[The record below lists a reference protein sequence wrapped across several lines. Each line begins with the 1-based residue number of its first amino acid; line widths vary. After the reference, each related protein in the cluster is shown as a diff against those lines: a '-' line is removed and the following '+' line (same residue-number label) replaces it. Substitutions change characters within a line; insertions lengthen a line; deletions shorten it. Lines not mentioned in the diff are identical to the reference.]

1 MLASIVLDQSFPHYT
16 NLDYISGKVFVRTQT
31 ATTVSGIV
39 VKLEGES
46 RTRLLVH
53 KIHAAGHLTRA
64 ESILT
69 KNLYSLLPTQAMI
82 GRSLNWNF
90 TRFSTRLWQ
99 YSHPQNWQGNK
110 VAQDHCL
117 ARLHIRYQRDSTS
130 THSGSRCISQKSQ
143 CFPPLIIIQFP
154 FNNACDPASNSNPT
168 ISLFGGLNVEMYKSP
183 HSHVKKTLPPT
194 LVGFPGEAE
203 IRYYVKAT
211 VSRPSLFKENVRA
224 YVPFNFCPI
233 EPPRPPPSDALGYA
247 RRRHQFNISVPSTPT
262 VVPSKSKMAS
272 FFGGSRKTTGSA
284 SGSTTPTAPFIA
296 VDIRLPEPAILTCA
310 KPVPARLVVTSLNG
324 KTNAMSLL
332 SLQLEVVAIT
342 KIRAQDVGRVER
354 SSTVLFSRSGMAVPL
369 QFGDSAAREAVAPN
383 GGEIESEAEIDSRYW
398 SDTPLPNII
407 PPSFETCN
415 ITRTYE
421 VFARIGIRYDGT
433 ALMPQTTTIDLRLP
447 VQIFSGIT
455 PPPEL
460 LEAMSRVQAQS
471 TGDDPSSA
479 PPIPPRPNYPADT
492 KTPSGAPPLP
502 ARKPVPS
509 AAPAET
515 VQIPIQPVQYVEH
528 SGEEP
533 PFSDAPPSYE
543 DAMATDVQPVGGI
556 QRAEYAPPAVAEDP
570 LLNSGRGEKSGW
582 H

>member
-1 MLASIVLDQSFPHYT
+1 MLASIVLDQTFPHYT

-31 ATTVSGIV
+31 ATTVSAIV

-46 RTRLLVH
+46 RTRLLPPPNPSNDRQKPQLEFH
-53 KIHAAGHLTRA
+53 KI
-64 ESILT
+64 
-69 KNLYSLLPTQAMI
+69 LYKTIAVFPPPEIVGQ
-82 GRSLNWNF
+82 
-90 TRFSTRLWQ
+90 
-99 YSHPQNWQGNK
+99 QG
-110 VAQDHCL
+110 
-117 ARLHIRYQRDSTS
+117 S
-130 THSGSRCISQKSQ
+130 SGSLSGKTAYTLPAGQHEYPFSFK
-143 CFPPLIIIQFP
+143 FP

-211 VSRPSLFKENVRA
+211 INRPSLFKENVRA

-233 EPPRPPPSDALGYA
+233 EPPRPPPSDALGFA
-247 RRRHQFNISVPSTPT
+247 RRRHQFNMNMPPTPA
-262 VVPSKSKMAS
+262 VIPSKSKMAS
-272 FFGGSRKTTGSA
+272 FFGGSKKNNGST

-324 KTNAMSLL
+324 KVTAMTLT

-354 SSTVLFSRSGMAVPL
+354 SSTVLFSRSGMAIPL
-369 QFGDSAAREAVAPN
+369 QFGDSVAREAIAPN
-383 GGEIESEAEIDSRYW
+383 GGGVESEAEIDSRYW
-398 SDTPLPNII
+398 SDTPLPNAI

-415 ITRTYE
+415 ITRSYE
-421 VFARIGIRYDGT
+421 IFARIGIRYDGT
-433 ALMPQTTTIDLRLP
+433 AADFCKPQTTTIDLRLP

-460 LEAMSRVQAQS
+460 LEAMSRAQAQ
-471 TGDDPSSA
+471 
-479 PPIPPRPNYPADT
+479 
-492 KTPSGAPPLP
+492 APPLP
-502 ARKPVPS
+502 ARKPVAS
-509 AAPAET
+509 SLAPVET
-515 VQIPIQPVQYVEH
+515 VQIPVQPVQHVEH

-533 PFSDAPPSYE
+533 PFGDAPPSYE
-543 DAMATDVQPVGGI
+543 DAMATDVQPAGGI
-556 QRAEYAPPAVAEDP
+556 QRAEYVPPVTAEDP

>member
-1 MLASIVLDQSFPHYT
+1 ML
-16 NLDYISGKVFVRTQT
+16 
-31 ATTVSGIV
+31 
-39 VKLEGES
+39 
-46 RTRLLVH
+46 
-53 KIHAAGHLTRA
+53 
-64 ESILT
+64 
-69 KNLYSLLPTQAMI
+69 SLLI
-82 GRSLNWNF
+82 
-90 TRFSTRLWQ
+90 
-99 YSHPQNWQGNK
+99 
-110 VAQDHCL
+110 V
-117 ARLHIRYQRDSTS
+117 
-130 THSGSRCISQKSQ
+130 
-143 CFPPLIIIQFP
+143 IQFP

-194 LVGFPGEAE
+194 LVGFPGEAD

-211 VSRPSLFKENVRA
+211 VNRPSLFKENVRA

-247 RRRHQFNISVPSTPT
+247 RRRHQFNMNMPPTPT
-262 VVPSKSKMAS
+262 AVPSKSKMAS
-272 FFGGSRKTTGSA
+272 FFGGSKKNSEST

-324 KTNAMSLL
+324 KITALTLL

-354 SSTVLFSRSGMAVPL
+354 SSTVLFSRSSMAVPL
-369 QFGDSAAREAVAPN
+369 QFGDGAARDAAAPN
-383 GGEIESEAEIDSRYW
+383 GGGIDSEAEIDSRYW
-398 SDTPLPNII
+398 SDIPLPNVI

-421 VFARIGIRYDGT
+421 IFARVGIRYDGT
-433 ALMPQTTTIDLRLP
+433 ASMVSFHFYLVHVHRADIHKPQTTTIDLRLP

-460 LEAMSRVQAQS
+460 LEAMARAQAQS
-471 TGDDPSSA
+471 TSEDSTSA
-479 PPIPPRPNYPADT
+479 PPVPPRPNYPADT

-502 ARKPVPS
+502 ARKPVAS
-509 AAPAET
+509 AAPPA
-515 VQIPIQPVQYVEH
+515 QPAQPVQHVEH
-528 SGEEP
+528 SGDEP
-533 PFSDAPPSYE
+533 PFGDAPPSYE
-543 DAMATDVQPVGGI
+543 DAMATDVQPAGGI
-556 QRAEYAPPAVAEDP
+556 QRAEYAPPVVAEDP

>member
-1 MLASIVLDQSFPHYT
+1 
-16 NLDYISGKVFVRTQT
+16 
-31 ATTVSGIV
+31 
-39 VKLEGES
+39 
-46 RTRLLVH
+46 
-53 KIHAAGHLTRA
+53 
-64 ESILT
+64 
-69 KNLYSLLPTQAMI
+69 
-82 GRSLNWNF
+82 
-90 TRFSTRLWQ
+90 
-99 YSHPQNWQGNK
+99 
-110 VAQDHCL
+110 
-117 ARLHIRYQRDSTS
+117 
-130 THSGSRCISQKSQ
+130 
-143 CFPPLIIIQFP
+143 
-154 FNNACDPASNSNPT
+154 
-168 ISLFGGLNVEMYKSP
+168 MYKSP

-211 VSRPSLFKENVRA
+211 INRPSLFKENVRS

-233 EPPRPPPSDALGYA
+233 EPPRPPPSDALGFA
-247 RRRHQFNISVPSTPT
+247 RRRHQFNMNMPPTPT
-262 VVPSKSKMAS
+262 VIPSKSKMAS
-272 FFGGSRKTTGSA
+272 FFGGSKKNNGSI

-324 KTNAMSLL
+324 KVTAMTLT

-369 QFGDSAAREAVAPN
+369 QFGHSAARESIAPN
-383 GGEIESEAEIDSRYW
+383 GGEIESEAEIDARYW
-398 SDTPLPNII
+398 SDIPLPIAI

-415 ITRTYE
+415 ITRSYE
-421 VFARIGIRYDGT
+421 IFARIGIRYDGT
-433 ALMPQTTTIDLRLP
+433 ASMVSLHSFFICDLANCTGLTIHKPQTTTIDLRLP

-460 LEAMSRVQAQS
+460 LEAMSRAQAQGTS
-471 TGDDPSSA
+471 HDPSSA

-502 ARKPVPS
+502 ARKPVASS
-509 AAPAET
+509 AAVPAET
-515 VQIPIQPVQYVEH
+515 IHAPVQPVQHVEH

-533 PFSDAPPSYE
+533 PFGDAPPSYE
-543 DAMATDVQPVGGI
+543 DAMAMDLQPASGI
-556 QRAEYAPPAVAEDP
+556 QRAEYVPPVVAEDP

>member
-1 MLASIVLDQSFPHYT
+1 MFP
-16 NLDYISGKVFVRTQT
+16 L
-31 ATTVSGIV
+31 
-39 VKLEGES
+39 
-46 RTRLLVH
+46 
-53 KIHAAGHLTRA
+53 
-64 ESILT
+64 
-69 KNLYSLLPTQAMI
+69 
-82 GRSLNWNF
+82 
-90 TRFSTRLWQ
+90 
-99 YSHPQNWQGNK
+99 
-110 VAQDHCL
+110 
-117 ARLHIRYQRDSTS
+117 
-130 THSGSRCISQKSQ
+130 
-143 CFPPLIIIQFP
+143 LIIIQFP

-272 FFGGSRKTTGSA
+272 FFSGSRKTTGST

-324 KTNAMSLL
+324 KINAMSLL

-342 KIRAQDVGRVER
+342 KIRAQDVGRIER

-433 ALMPQTTTIDLRLP
+433 ALMVSVHSCWVYAFLRRTY
-447 VQIFSGIT
+447 G
-455 PPPEL
+455 
-460 LEAMSRVQAQS
+460 
-471 TGDDPSSA
+471 
-479 PPIPPRPNYPADT
+479 
-492 KTPSGAPPLP
+492 
-502 ARKPVPS
+502 
-509 AAPAET
+509 
-515 VQIPIQPVQYVEH
+515 
-528 SGEEP
+528 
-533 PFSDAPPSYE
+533 
-543 DAMATDVQPVGGI
+543 
-556 QRAEYAPPAVAEDP
+556 
-570 LLNSGRGEKSGW
+570 
-582 H
+582 